1 VWREDW
7 PRYDGEQ
14 RRTRVI
20 RSTRDVSVDDP
31 DEVRRSAWAGM
42 Y

>member
-1 VWREDW
+1 LGEEW
-7 PRYDGEQ
+7 PRYDATS

-20 RSTRDVSVDDP
+20 RSTRDDTVADP
-31 DEVRRSAWAGM
+31 DALRRSAWEGL

>member
-1 VWREDW
+1 MATVMTT
-7 PRYDGEQ
+7 GTK
-14 RRTRVI
+14 TRVI

-31 DEVRRSAWAGM
+31 DVVRRSAWDGV